1 MKETCNIQV
10 IGMMMVVMMIS
21 TINTKVMMTI
31 NFTVTITILFLNT
44 DNAGKLV
51 ANVVMNNIIMCICP

>member
-1 MKETCNIQV
+1 
-10 IGMMMVVMMIS
+10 MVVVMIS

-51 ANVVMNNIIMCICP
+51 ANVVMNNITMCICP